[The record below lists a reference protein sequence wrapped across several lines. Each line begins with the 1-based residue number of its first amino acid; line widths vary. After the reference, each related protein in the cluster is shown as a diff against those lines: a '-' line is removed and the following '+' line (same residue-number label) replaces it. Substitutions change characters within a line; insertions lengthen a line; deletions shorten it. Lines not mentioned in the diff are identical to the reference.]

1 MVNLA
6 GADANEAVLINRDDV
21 YSQTGWHFFI
31 GRLFRGGL
39 MLLDFEEHRYHRR
52 IMQQAFTRAR
62 LRGTWT
68 AWRR

>member
-1 MVNLA
+1 MTNLC
-6 GADANEAVLINRDDV
+6 
-21 YSQTGWHFFI
+21 
-31 GRLFRGGL
+31 RLFRGGL
-39 MLLDFEEHRYHRR
+39 MLLDFEAHRYHRR